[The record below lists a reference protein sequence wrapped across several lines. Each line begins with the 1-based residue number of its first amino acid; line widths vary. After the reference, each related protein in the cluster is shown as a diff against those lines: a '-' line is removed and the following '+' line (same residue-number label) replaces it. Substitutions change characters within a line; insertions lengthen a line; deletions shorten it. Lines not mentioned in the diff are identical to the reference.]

1 VEYLVF
7 RSSKSQNRV
16 VIPATQSMVVDR
28 SDGSVVIYAI
38 GGNGRDRMVWEVPEI
53 GAIRVC
59 QTMGQALNLHLPGER
74 GGTARLS
81 RLPDTGRTEVLP
93 VARPL

>member
-1 VEYLVF
+1 MEYLVF

-16 VIPATQSMVVDR
+16 VIPAPQSMVVDR

-53 GAIRVC
+53 GAVRVC
-59 QTMGQALNLHLPGER
+59 QTMSQALNLHLPGDR
-74 GGTARLS
+74 GSAPS
-81 RLPDTGRTEVLP
+81 RQPGTGRTEVVP